1 MKKEEK
7 AFLVVLSVVIG
18 TFAFFILT
26 VGDYFRVTTSLLL
39 GIAVVFLY
47 PILVLL
53 LVNLSMVLKRWA
65 YQEKLDN
72 SQDSGQR
79 TLRAYLFILLPVI
92 VPVLMIFY
100 VSFGI
105 INRLFKA

>member
-7 AFLVVLSVVIG
+7 AFLVVLSVALG
-18 TFAFFILT
+18 TIVFLVVT
-26 VGDYFRVTTSLLL
+26 VGDYFAVTTALLFGL
-39 GIAVVFLY
+39 AIAFLY

-65 YQEKLDN
+65 YQKKLD
-72 SQDSGQR
+72 SIADSGQQ
-79 TLRAYLFILLPVI
+79 TIRAYLFILLPVI

-100 VSFGI
+100 LSFGI

>member
-18 TFAFFILT
+18 TTAFFILT
-26 VGDYFRVTTSLLL
+26 LGDYFSVTTSLLL
-39 GIAVVFLY
+39 GAAIVFLY

-65 YQEKLDN
+65 YQEKSGN
-72 SQDSGQR
+72 PEDSGQR
-79 TLRAYLFILLPVI
+79 ILRAYLFILLPVI
-92 VPVLMIFY
+92 VPVFVVFY
-100 VSFGI
+100 FSFGI
-105 INRLFKA
+105 VNRLFKA